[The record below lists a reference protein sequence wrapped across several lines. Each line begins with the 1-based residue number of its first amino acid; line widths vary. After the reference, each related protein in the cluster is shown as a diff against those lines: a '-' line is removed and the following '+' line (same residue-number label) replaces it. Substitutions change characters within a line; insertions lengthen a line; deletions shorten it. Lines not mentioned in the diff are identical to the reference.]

1 MLTLCNLTY
10 FILHIMTN
18 RKNRL
23 AQLPVVNLREEVG
36 LILHGIRTGDQ
47 PFPASLINL
56 RLGIMARGNEV
67 VVVAAFLIE
76 GPEFNETVA
85 HHIGIWGK
93 TRPYLLHR
101 VTGDLIP
108 VFAMTV
114 DDFEVATIFM
124 CDSRRH
130 LQVFF

>member
-1 MLTLCNLTY
+1 MAD
-10 FILHIMTN
+10 

-36 LILHGIRTGDQ
+36 LVLHGVRTGDE
-47 PFPASLINL
+47 PLPTCLINL

-67 VVVAAFLIE
+67 VVMPSFLIE

-85 HHIGIWGK
+85 HHIGIGRK
-93 TRPYLLHR
+93 TSPYLLHR